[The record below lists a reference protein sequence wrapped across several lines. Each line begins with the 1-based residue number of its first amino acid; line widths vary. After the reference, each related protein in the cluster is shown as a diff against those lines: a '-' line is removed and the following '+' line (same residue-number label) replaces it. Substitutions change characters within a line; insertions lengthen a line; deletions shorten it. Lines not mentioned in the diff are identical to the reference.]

1 MISIAQARNQF
12 TTIIHHIEGG
22 QPITISRRGKPVA
35 VMLSMGDYERLL
47 NAQSPGLKPMH
58 GQIGAM
64 KRSASGAISRR
75 VVRFLSY
82 DLPPGY
88 QYPFGTGSP

>member
-47 NAQSPGLKPMH
+47 NAQSPDLDGWNRLL
-58 GQIGAM
+58 
-64 KRSASGAISRR
+64 AIRQELAEADAWADWSDEEIRQWR
-75 VVRFLSY
+75 DQSPGRPVPVV
-82 DLPPGY
+82 
-88 QYPFGTGSP
+88 